1 MKKLTVAVAALVTC
15 LLLAPSRTT
24 AADPD
29 IRVVDLAGLDAALA
43 QHRGEAVLLNFWAI
57 WCQPCVAELPELL
70 EVAREYRG
78 RGGVVLT
85 VSYDLM
91 VPEVTK
97 DEVVKQMVG
106 FVAARKMDVPV
117 LIYNAADYDAI
128 NQRFGLPGPIPM
140 TIAIDRAGAVVE
152 RHAGRAGK
160 DKFTAMLRKGIGESR

>member
-1 MKKLTVAVAALVTC
+1 MKKLTILVTTLLIC
-15 LLLAPSRTT
+15 LVLAPTGTT

-43 QHRGEAVLLNFWAI
+43 KHRGEAVLVNFWAI

-70 EVAREYRG
+70 EVAHEFRG
-78 RGGVVLT
+78 RRAVVLT

-91 VPEVTK
+91 VPEVTQ
-97 DEVVKQMVG
+97 DEVLKQMQE
-106 FVAARKMDVPV
+106 FVAARKIDVPV
-117 LIYNAADYDAI
+117 LIYNAPDYDTI
-128 NQRFGLPGPIPM
+128 NERFGLPGPIPM

-160 DKFTAMLRKGIGESR
+160 DKFIAMMRKALGE